1 MEYLKSVQDHESPG
15 GREQYWPNLGFDEL
29 YKPVFDL
36 TESLRAKQFNDEL
49 FALVQKQYN
58 VILNSYNSTK

>member
-29 YKPVFDL
+29 IMH
-36 TESLRAKQFNDEL
+36 A
-49 FALVQKQYN
+49 
-58 VILNSYNSTK
+58 VISTVMLK